1 MSVISRLTVAALV
14 LAACVLVSV
23 LQLTGREAETRSEV
37 AAPKL
42 ADGPLARPTD
52 EPVLRIE
59 GVEGGNVTTDRTE
72 LDFKTIDA
80 LARESL
86 TVHEPFLKRKM
97 TFTGVNLGALLQRA
111 GVSASARRI
120 YMQALDDYHVE
131 LPWPALK
138 QDALLATRA
147 GGRPIAIADGGPIRV
162 VFPDASELGAI
173 TDNWIWSVDRMAAR

>member
-1 MSVISRLTVAALV
+1 MNVISRLTVALLA
-14 LAACVLVSV
+14 LAAGVLVCV
-23 LQLTGREAETRSEV
+23 WQLTGQEAKTSSPV

-42 ADGPLARPTD
+42 AEGPLARPTD
-52 EPVLRIE
+52 EPVLSIE
-59 GVEGGNVTTDRTE
+59 GVARGNVKADRTE

-86 TVHEPFLKRKM
+86 TVHEPFLKREI

-111 GVSASARRI
+111 GVSGSAGGI
-120 YMQALDDYHVE
+120 YMHALDDYHVE
-131 LPWPALK
+131 LPLAALK

-147 GGRPIAIADGGPIRV
+147 DGRPIAIADGGPIRV
-162 VFPDASELGAI
+162 VFPDGSELGAI